1 MSVCGFVDFFWSRG
15 NDGSLLSRRV
25 FSMAACFAASGGRA
39 RGIESERFRVSTPG
53 QKTFGFDSGF
63 SLRSCQHL
71 LCKRD
76 DVVLSCAEG
85 CAAACKQARGGRA
98 QQRCR
103 AAIACASGYAL
114 AAVRVARQA
123 GGSTSRGAGSVH
135 DACCHQGRCR
145 TARVE
150 PGCHAAARSTH
161 HRPRSLPPQPRRD
174 LFSSAVGAMAVSADG
189 CKCACRDA
197 SVRAD
202 ATSGSADGCRV
213 SERTDAE
220 PSEPGRMRADG
231 CD

>member
-135 DACCHQGRCR
+135 DACCHHGRCR

-150 PGCHAAARSTH
+150 PRCHAAARLIIIFHGAAPHSRGGIFS
-161 HRPRSLPPQPRRD
+161 HRQW
-174 LFSSAVGAMAVSADG
+174 
-189 CKCACRDA
+189 
-197 SVRAD
+197 
-202 ATSGSADGCRV
+202 
-213 SERTDAE
+213 
-220 PSEPGRMRADG
+220 
-231 CD
+231 